1 MKDIWARFMESL
13 EYEDQ
18 DMVKALASIIKF
30 LGFEDFEKSDVSKGS
45 DFLSTEVYGI
55 DDRRVFVS
63 VIDNIN
69 YITGKYI
76 ITNKNADIL
85 DIITFKRNGNDWI
98 EY

>member
-1 MKDIWARFMESL
+1 MSQEEEQDI
-13 EYEDQ
+13 
-18 DMVKALASIIKF
+18 VKALDSFIKY
-30 LGFEDFEKSDVSKGS
+30 LGFDDFEKSDVSIGG

-63 VIDNIN
+63 VTENIN

-85 DIITFKRNGNDWI
+85 DIITFKKENNEWI